1 MSPLNIRLFIAFLLA
16 LVLTILPVPEL
27 LAGARPPW
35 VLLLVLYLQFY
46 MPNYF
51 KVTVLFVIGLF
62 LDVLLSTTIG
72 EHALALSL
80 VTWLANNKARRF
92 HFFPIGQQ
100 MTLVGLLCLF
110 YQLII
115 LTIDAFLGFH
125 MSLISVVSS
134 AAISVLVWPWLRLVA
149 EETLLRKIQHSRSSK
164 F

>member
-1 MSPLNIRLFIAFLLA
+1 MISLNLRLFMAFLLA

-46 MPNYF
+46 MPDYF

-80 VTWLANNKARRF
+80 ITWLANNKARRF
-92 HFFPIGQQ
+92 YFFSIGQQ
-100 MTLVGLLCLF
+100 MTLVGFLCLF

-115 LTIDAFLGFH
+115 VTIDAFLGFH
-125 MSLISVVSS
+125 MNLVNVVSS
-134 AAISVLVWPWLRLVA
+134 AVISVLVWPWLRLVG
-149 EETLLRKIQHSRSSK
+149 EETLLTKIKHSRSSK